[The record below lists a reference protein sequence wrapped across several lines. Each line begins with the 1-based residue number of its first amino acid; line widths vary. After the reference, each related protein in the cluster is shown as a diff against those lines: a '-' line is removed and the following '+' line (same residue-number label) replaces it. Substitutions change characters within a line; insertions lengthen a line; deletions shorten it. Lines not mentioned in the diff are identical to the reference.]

1 VVLEPLPAAIPNT
14 TLTAPVVR
22 VVQGG
27 PQPIPPD
34 GAVLVA
40 RGGQAGTLNT
50 EAPAGSTLSFRL
62 ILTPRWSDVAEAVGG
77 GPALVRAGRP
87 IFRANEA
94 FATSQLLSRT
104 ARGAVGQTADGHIL
118 LVAVDGGRPGYSTG
132 LSSFE
137 LALAMARL
145 GAANACGLGTGSAV
159 SLAFDGKLLSRPSSR
174 SGEVSISD
182 AILYEYDGVYAPAP
196 ADTAVGKTVPLA
208 YKVVRRSSVTATLTA
223 PDGSNATLDA
233 GARAPGSYHVDWTA
247 TAAGQWKFAV
257 AADDDLGRHSA
268 AERVFTVSA
277 SSSH

>member
-1 VVLEPLPAAIPNT
+1 
-14 TLTAPVVR
+14 
-22 VVQGG
+22 
-27 PQPIPPD
+27 
-34 GAVLVA
+34 
-40 RGGQAGTLNT
+40 
-50 EAPAGSTLSFRL
+50 
-62 ILTPRWSDVAEAVGG
+62 
-77 GPALVRAGRP
+77 VRAGRP
-87 IFRANEA
+87 IFRAYEA

-145 GAANACGLGTGSAV
+145 GAVNACGLGTGSAV

-182 AILYEYDGVYAPAP
+182 AILYQYDGVYAPVP
-196 ADTAVGKTVPLA
+196 AAAAVGKPVTLA
-208 YKVVRRSSVTATLTA
+208 YKVVRSSAVTATLTA
-223 PDGSNATLDA
+223 PDGSTATLDA

-247 TAAGQWKFAV
+247 TAAGQWKFSV

-268 AERVFTVSA
+268 AERVFTVSS